1 MPIYFF
7 SEDTDFSLQNVDS
20 IKNWLS
26 NIIKDYEYSLGELN
40 YIFCSDQYLHSLNK
54 QYLNHDTLTDII
66 TFDNSDQD
74 RVINSDIFISIER
87 VKDNALTY
95 SKNFQSEL
103 QRVLVHG
110 LLHLFGFEDK
120 TKRGKEDM
128 RKNEEACL
136 SLLPEIR

>member
-1 MPIYFF
+1 MPICFF

-26 NIIKDYEYSLGELN
+26 NIIKDYEYSLGDLN

-74 RVINSDIFISIER
+74 KVINSDIFISIER
-87 VKDNALTY
+87 VKENALTY

-103 QRVLVHG
+103 QRVLVH
-110 LLHLFGFEDK
+110 
-120 TKRGKEDM
+120 
-128 RKNEEACL
+128 
-136 SLLPEIR
+136 